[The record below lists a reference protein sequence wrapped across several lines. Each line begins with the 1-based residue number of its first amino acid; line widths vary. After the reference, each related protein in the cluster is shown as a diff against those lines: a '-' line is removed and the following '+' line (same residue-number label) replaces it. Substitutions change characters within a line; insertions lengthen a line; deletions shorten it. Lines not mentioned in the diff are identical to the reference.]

1 MFVCLF
7 VLVLMCLFVC
17 LPGNYSKM
25 SLNSTT
31 PFLGLT
37 GYAQLTLVSVL
48 WFLCIV
54 FFIGTITFVVTCVIG
69 AGRGQ
74 EQEQQQP
81 AESAAEAAATNK
93 KEMEMT

>member
-1 MFVCLF
+1 MFDYVI
-7 VLVLMCLFVC
+7 
-17 LPGNYSKM
+17 SKVM

-74 EQEQQQP
+74 QLIQEP